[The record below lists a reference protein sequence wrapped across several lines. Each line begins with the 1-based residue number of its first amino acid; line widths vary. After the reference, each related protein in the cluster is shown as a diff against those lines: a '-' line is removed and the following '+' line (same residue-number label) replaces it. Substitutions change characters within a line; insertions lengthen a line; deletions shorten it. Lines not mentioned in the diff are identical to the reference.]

1 MQDNPPRNQGQVH
14 DRELLEIAADLCCF
28 VMHEV
33 INPREIFFFYKHSVL
48 AMETR
53 YLGLR
58 EWENKKHHA
67 SASSVGKQEKNMH
80 SSFNFNDVLY

>member
-1 MQDNPPRNQGQVH
+1 MLFRYARSDQPKGN
-14 DRELLEIAADLCCF
+14 
-28 VMHEV
+28 
-33 INPREIFFFYKHSVL
+33 FFYKHSVL

>member
-1 MQDNPPRNQGQVH
+1 MPRGTFFNK
-14 DRELLEIAADLCCF
+14 D
-28 VMHEV
+28 HE
-33 INPREIFFFYKHSVL
+33 L